1 MKKSRFFEDQMA
13 KILREAD
20 TAGCCNLRPTP
31 ELLPALTGRETT
43 LREDD

>member
-1 MKKSRFFEDQMA
+1 MTQPTNDLIAQ
-13 KILREAD
+13 
-20 TAGCCNLRPTP
+20 RPTP